1 MSWRL
6 FQRYDS
12 ASRKRANRFL
22 GIASPVLLRDGLLYN
37 AFGDAHFHSQE
48 MGMNAPTKQT
58 DLPLPTPG
66 PDDPP
71 VDFSRELAAYAK
83 EEKRLV
89 RDHPGW
95 IALIHGDEVVGAFP
109 SADKAYLEGIRR
121 FGHVRM
127 MFKEIRDPSDPPDF
141 VSRVDI

>member
-1 MSWRL
+1 MSPRT
-6 FQRYDS
+6 
-12 ASRKRANRFL
+12 
-22 GIASPVLLRDGLLYN
+22 
-37 AFGDAHFHSQE
+37 AHQE
-48 MGMNAPTKQT
+48 
-58 DLPLPTPG
+58 LPPPELG

-89 RDHPGW
+89 REHPGW

-109 SADKAYLEGIRR
+109 TAGAAYLEGIRR

-127 MFKEIRDPSDPPDF
+127 MFKEIRPPNDPPDYI
-141 VSRVDI
+141 SLVDIDHPSVKRLDR